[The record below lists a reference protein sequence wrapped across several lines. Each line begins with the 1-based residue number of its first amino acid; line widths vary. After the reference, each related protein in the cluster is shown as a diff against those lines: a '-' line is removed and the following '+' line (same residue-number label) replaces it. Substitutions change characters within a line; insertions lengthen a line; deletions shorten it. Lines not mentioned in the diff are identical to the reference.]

1 MLKISILNILY
12 GPNHLSDYDFIRG
25 LVTLS
30 PPKNL
35 DDDQLYLTHL
45 QECLTTELNQP
56 QEVSSP
62 IEAFMELMRHIKE
75 ACPASLIKAL
85 RWNTETDRQNT
96 VAFEIES
103 RSRDLVYQLLNLLHR
118 QLNKDIAP
126 KELGKNIHSAC
137 DTIYTSSCLND
148 LNDLLLDSADRL
160 KIPYMT
166 LNTNGPAFILGH
178 GKGRQL
184 MWRSL
189 PNRVGILSDKFT
201 HDKFQTQTMLK
212 KFGFPNPGTRIIRNE
227 RDLQTAA
234 TNPGFPMVLKPL
246 DGMQGK
252 GISLNIKNLKE
263 AITAFRRAQTINRTV
278 LAERYIPGHDVRIM
292 ILNGKATHAVSRR
305 IPTVIGDGI
314 HSITELMEI
323 ENKTNPLRIVASYS
337 HNPFV
342 ESDFQKS
349 ILAMRGLTHDY
360 IPAKREV
367 IELHNAPNI
376 KRGGHCLNVMDQ
388 IHPAN
393 LRLAEETAALF
404 DMDFAGID
412 LVSPDCTR
420 PYWENDGI
428 VVEVNSMPHL
438 RPICAVDQENY
449 KQVVDTFV
457 SAIMSPPQSSPTQL
471 TVIAGGT
478 EPSVLAGSLYQSLL
492 EQEIRAGLFTDDAAI
507 ANGFRLSPKTS
518 RRDQINALLFNPHL
532 DHILIAEDLSL
543 IHHHGLGYR
552 YIDNLWIEELPTS
565 GAEMQSL
572 QLLVQHTQKQVIIPP
587 GRNDI
592 REMVSKETTQLRI
605 EENTQN

>member
-25 LVTLS
+25 LVTWS
-30 PPKNL
+30 PSKNP

-45 QECLTTELNQP
+45 QECLTSELNRP

-62 IEAFMELMRHIKE
+62 LEAFMELMHHIKE
-75 ACPASLIKAL
+75 ACPASLMKTL
-85 RWNTETDRQNT
+85 RWNKETDGQNT

-118 QLNKDIAP
+118 QLDKDIAP

-178 GKGRQL
+178 GKSRQL

-201 HDKFQTQTMLK
+201 HDKYQTQTMLK
-212 KFGFPNPGTRIIRNE
+212 KFGFPNPGTQIIRNE
-227 RDLQTAA
+227 RDLQITA
-234 TNPGFPMVLKPL
+234 TDPGFPMVLKPL

-252 GISLNIKNLKE
+252 GISLNIKNMKE

-404 DMDFAGID
+404 DMEFAGID
-412 LVSPDCTR
+412 LVSPDCTK

-492 EQEIRAGLFTDDAAI
+492 EQGIRAGLFTDEAAI

-518 RRDQINALLFNPHL
+518 RRDQINALLFNPNL

-565 GAEMQSL
+565 DAEMQSL
-572 QLLVQHTQKQVIIPP
+572 KLLIKHTQKQVIIPP
-587 GRNDI
+587 GRDDI

-605 EENTQN
+605 EENSQN